1 MLLGLGACCLLLLF
15 RTKTPVRMKRM
26 TKEPDFGQN
35 WKKCQQNSKKQT
47 FDMKNWKV
55 MNPL

>member
-1 MLLGLGACCLLLLF
+1 
-15 RTKTPVRMKRM
+15 MKRM

-35 WKKCQQNSKKQT
+35 WRKCQQNSKKQT